1 MKKMN
6 YSNYEENEEKVEM
19 IPASSVEVLETRP
32 NMSFSS
38 ISTQSSI
45 DSMANAISP
54 VAALTSVLNTA
65 LGAITDIGKCITI
78 VAVEK
83 EKTKQIEAAARVQ
96 IEESIQ
102 QTNRIRIQE
111 QEQTDRLIIQCK
123 ADLKTQEYELK
134 KLCETNRSREVEINQ
149 NHKFYMEQLD
159 NIQKIIE
166 NVMKDKEVILKHI
179 PNVVNDSQKLEQ
191 LLHSL
196 NDTNT
201 RLVEL
206 SRGIIEIKK
215 G

>member
-6 YSNYEENEEKVEM
+6 YSNYEENEEKIEM
-19 IPASSVEVLETRP
+19 IPKSSVEVLDTRP
-32 NMSFSS
+32 NMNFPSV
-38 ISTQSSI
+38 STQSSI

-54 VAALTSVLNTA
+54 VAALTSILNTA
-65 LGAITDIGKCITI
+65 LGAITDIGKCVAI

-83 EKTKQIEAAARVQ
+83 EKTKQIEASARIQ

-111 QEQTDRLIIQCK
+111 QEQTNRLIIQCK
-123 ADLKTQEYELK
+123 ADLKAQEYELK

-166 NVMKDKEVILKHI
+166 NVMKDKEVILKQI
-179 PNVVNDSQKLEQ
+179 PNVVNDPQRLEQ

-201 RLVEL
+201 SLVEL
-206 SRGIIEIKK
+206 SRSIIEIKK